1 MSGVIDSSGQ
11 QWEHCNGCTKFVRI
25 QELGYEQ
32 PSHKFRYGRD
42 LCPDCLPLSRADFAC
57 DIQPDPAEVRAR
69 AEAKRAYDESMR
81 GKEIVFKQ
89 VGPDVWQGYTVDV
102 N

>member
-42 LCPDCLPLSRADFAC
+42 LCPDCLPLSRANFAC

-69 AEAKRAYDESMR
+69 AEVKRAYDESMQ
-81 GKEIVFKQ
+81 GKEHVFVQ
-89 VGPDVWQGYTVDV
+89 DGPNSWTVHTVDV